1 MTLLQ
6 YLKYITKC
14 IVSNYKQLTITKIML
29 IITELVI
36 YHNYGDCSV
45 PDRCRSVT
53 FYLAKVT
60 NSSFR
65 YWYKAFSC

>member
-29 IITELVI
+29 IITELVVCLFRAFI
-36 YHNYGDCSV
+36 IITETV
-45 PDRCRSVT
+45 PFLTAAEVSH
-53 FYLAKVT
+53 FI
-60 NSSFR
+60 
-65 YWYKAFSC
+65 